1 MEENIYIFLN
11 FLYNKTLQEHIMKK
25 SSLLDRRSQIMVVT
39 LKAPMRWMKRSWM
52 VLLVVSVR

>member
-52 VLLVVSVR
+52 VLLGVSVR